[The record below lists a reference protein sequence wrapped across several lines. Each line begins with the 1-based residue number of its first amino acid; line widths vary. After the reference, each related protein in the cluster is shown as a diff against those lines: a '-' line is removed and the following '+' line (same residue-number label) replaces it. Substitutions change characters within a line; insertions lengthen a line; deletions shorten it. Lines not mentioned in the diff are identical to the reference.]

1 MSQHSN
7 NNGSGNRPSERKP
20 HSFAAGFGWL
30 GEAMLLVRH
39 NAMRLL
45 LLGLLLQMLG
55 AASQIGV
62 LGVLFLLAVPAL
74 TAGMLQGM
82 HLAASGSKPAPMVL
96 FAAFQGSG
104 RLLSLFLLGGLTLAL
119 SFVVV
124 SFVMVGGVASMDPE
138 LLARIQSGDQAA
150 VAELDPALLQR
161 ILVAM
166 VAGLGLGLVLSFFA
180 VPLIWFQ
187 QRSLGSAL
195 GSSITTMF
203 REFRAL
209 TALGIGLFFLGVPVG
224 LVAAFTVSAQLGASS
239 PSMVLTVIMLLLVVV
254 YQVLGF
260 AAQYVAY
267 RSVFMDVEPENQE
280 LTRPP
285 DPDDDQ
291 LVA

>member
-1 MSQHSN
+1 MNQDP
-7 NNGSGNRPSERKP
+7 GNRS
-20 HSFAAGFGWL
+20 HSFSAGFGWL
-30 GEAMLLVRH
+30 TEAMLLVRN
-39 NAMRLL
+39 NATRLL

-55 AASQIGV
+55 GASQVGV
-62 LGVLFLLAVPAL
+62 LGVLFLLAAPAL

-82 HLAASGSKPAPMVL
+82 HLAAGGGKPSALTL

-104 RLLSLFLLGGLTLAL
+104 RLLPLFLLGGLTLML

-124 SFVMVGGVASMDPE
+124 SFVMVGGVANMDPE
-138 LLARIQSGDQAA
+138 TLARIQSGDQAA

-180 VPLIWFQ
+180 IPLIWFQ
-187 QRSLGSAL
+187 GRPLSSAL
-195 GSSITTMF
+195 VTAIRTMF

-209 TALGIGLFFLGVPVG
+209 SALGIGLFFLGVPVG
-224 LVAAFTVSAQLGASS
+224 LVAAFTVSAQLSS
-239 PSMVLTVIMLLLVVV
+239 NKPSMILTVIMLLLVVI

-260 AAQYVAY
+260 AAQYIAY
-267 RSVFMDVEPENQE
+267 RSIFSEPGSAESE
-280 LTRPP
+280 KAPAGVPSDRS
-285 DPDDDQ
+285 DDQ